1 MKKNK
6 MGCQNGEW
14 GEEAGIDTKNATAV
28 VCNGEATGNNR
39 RVYND
44 TMSRG

>member
-14 GEEAGIDTKNATAV
+14 GEEAGIDTKNAMAV
-28 VCNGEATGNNR
+28 VMGLQR
-39 RVYND
+39 R
-44 TMSRG
+44 SCR